1 MAMTLNKIK
10 ALAIPVLLG
19 FSLCGIAIVPTLAND
34 ELRLLPMGYDMRFG
48 VLAHGF
54 DGDEKGT
61 VDMSGE
67 ILFPKFDFGKG
78 GIADYLTMRPQI
90 GVDINTHG
98 KSSFVYAGFAWT
110 VKLPAK
116 FVFEL
121 DFGGSVNNGGTAPP
135 AEEKMQALG
144 CRTLFHESAGIGYP
158 LTDRVTVTAMIEH
171 MSSANLCLPNG
182 GMTNAGLKLGY
193 SF

>member
-1 MAMTLNKIK
+1 M
-10 ALAIPVLLG
+10 
-19 FSLCGIAIVPTLAND
+19 
-34 ELRLLPMGYDMRFG
+34 
-48 VLAHGF
+48 
-54 DGDEKGT
+54 
-61 VDMSGE
+61 
-67 ILFPKFDFGKG
+67 
-78 GIADYLTMRPQI
+78 
-90 GVDINTHG
+90 
-98 KSSFVYAGFAWT
+98 
-110 VKLPAK
+110 KLPAK